1 MDDWQNKV
9 HSMSLRAKF
18 AVDHKILTDCDFTF
32 GNREKDSQ
40 VISCHKLILAMTSP
54 VFHAM
59 FFGGMRYDGDASIE
73 ITDIEPQVFRQMV
86 QYIYLGQSGI
96 SSYKNAC
103 DLYHAGKKYILLHL
117 ERQCIEY
124 LSEHLEKENAIQIY
138 EFAQFHG
145 EDELERNAV
154 KVIQNQASYVLKDES
169 FLHASESTLATLLD
183 SDRLNISSEC
193 ELLAAIERWA
203 LAQDIREN
211 TTESSARK
219 IAAPLI
225 KKLRLLTISKH
236 EFVNGVA
243 TSSLLSDSEKLSLL
257 LRIIGADYPPMMN
270 GLCEKRS
277 KRKPCREIMN
287 TILEFDEVTDALC
300 DGSEWFTSVFTTN
313 TPVVLL
319 GIEINLQKRG
329 EEGVYKEN
337 LMVKVGLAFKEDH
350 FAEESLLR
358 TVPYNSTAQVMLPYP
373 PLLQPGVQYAVHVFL
388 CSPGVYPLGNHTTL
402 TCKHTNLELEFVSHA
417 SWEQCHPWNTTVLSS
432 LIFTDVVETDDAKV
446 NADE

>member
-1 MDDWQNKV
+1 APPGRGPHPRDGSVCRIVTETTIRILHVENVQPKSTHEHPVEAMLKLQYRKDMLENRLKEKCTELMQLCKKEYELTGVVPMEAPDD
-9 HSMSLRAKF
+9 
-18 AVDHKILTDCDFTF
+18 
-32 GNREKDSQ
+32 
-40 VISCHKLILAMTSP
+40 
-54 VFHAM
+54 
-59 FFGGMRYDGDASIE
+59 FGGSPPKIRRRIATMFPYDGELLKQLSQPVRFAGNLLPQTDPRHDEPCFSRHVLRWHALRRRCFDRNNGHRTASFP
-73 ITDIEPQVFRQMV
+73 TN
-86 QYIYLGQSGI
+86 GSSGI

-154 KVIQNQASYVLKDES
+154 K
-169 FLHASESTLATLLD
+169 
-183 SDRLNISSEC
+183 
-193 ELLAAIERWA
+193 
-203 LAQDIREN
+203 
-211 TTESSARK
+211 
-219 IAAPLI
+219 
-225 KKLRLLTISKH
+225 
-236 EFVNGVA
+236 
-243 TSSLLSDSEKLSLL
+243 
-257 LRIIGADYPPMMN
+257 
-270 GLCEKRS
+270 
-277 KRKPCREIMN
+277 
-287 TILEFDEVTDALC
+287 
-300 DGSEWFTSVFTTN
+300 
-313 TPVVLL
+313 
-319 GIEINLQKRG
+319 INLQKRG